1 MQTPFTIYLMQS
13 AHTDIGYTHPQEQL
27 QSMYLEYYDRV
38 LDLCRT
44 TSTSPEAQ
52 RFKWTCETF
61 WQVRHYLSHRPQ
73 REQEFLQY
81 VRSGQIEITACY
93 AHFTDLIDSDAYQ
106 RGMQLAVDYCRE
118 HDLPLRTAMH
128 CDINGWSW
136 SVADILADFHISYFV
151 SHLNL
156 DMGTDPLGKRGSLNY
171 ELFLNWHKLIRSDT
185 PIRVP
190 QAFWWQ
196 GPQGGSVL
204 HWLNDQYLLGNML
217 GLSGTRGFH
226 EDKTRYFTE
235 VDRDSADD
243 LYILAQERVPLYIE
257 RLRSQGYTNDMLL
270 ISSGGFY
277 VDNSPPD
284 DRWTRLIERWNTEH
298 EDIRLRTATISEWF
312 EALTQRTSTNYPTYQ
327 VAWPD
332 SWAHGLGSTTARV
345 AQARRTQRRRADVEA
360 LVAHTNSPA
369 ASTAFS
375 TALEQERMALEHTFG
390 AWSTTA
396 RPSSPLNSFQQDVKE
411 LFFHRAELYL
421 NEAIG
426 SALRANTQLQNSPT
440 LYAGSSNRQSGMHL
454 VHFTSEELRLD
465 QGEHALTDST
475 GHNYPFQQEDR
486 QLAQFVAYLPIK
498 SNTLSAFSLGS
509 TVAAPSIQH
518 AQVTHSDGQIQ
529 IETQAWRLR
538 IDASSGGLSS
548 LYEHANNH
556 EWVDKGHDYTFGQ
569 FVHET
574 VVHPWGYQAV
584 GNNARLIALDVANEE
599 LKNSYPAV
607 PVFERSSPTM
617 QSEPRITQGPI
628 FDEVSLQSFAENF
641 GPVRVAWRC
650 YHALP
655 LVEFVLDWDKTWSEL
670 PEAAYIAFPF
680 VAQSLALETGGGFFQ
695 PGSHETGGQLP
706 GTCSSYYTIQRAA
719 QLTAQNDHQALW
731 LPLDA
736 PLVMTNELSFTRWET
751 TPWQW
756 NGFLASM
763 PVNHYWHTNFPVS
776 QRGPLRLR
784 YRFLSQH
791 DYPDVEHAIQTA
803 MPVEALGWH

>member
-38 LDLCRT
+38 LDLCRA
-44 TSTSPEAQ
+44 TSTSPEAH

-136 SVADILADFHISYFV
+136 SVADTLADFHIPYFV

-171 ELFLNWHKLIRSDT
+171 ELFLNWHKLIGPDT

-196 GPQGGSVL
+196 GPQGGRVL

-243 LYILAQERVPLYIE
+243 LYMLAQERVPLYIE

-312 EALTQRTSTNYPTYQ
+312 EALTQ
-327 VAWPD
+327 
-332 SWAHGLGSTTARV
+332 
-345 AQARRTQRRRADVEA
+345 
-360 LVAHTNSPA
+360 
-369 ASTAFS
+369 
-375 TALEQERMALEHTFG
+375 
-390 AWSTTA
+390 
-396 RPSSPLNSFQQDVKE
+396 
-411 LFFHRAELYL
+411 
-421 NEAIG
+421 
-426 SALRANTQLQNSPT
+426 
-440 LYAGSSNRQSGMHL
+440 
-454 VHFTSEELRLD
+454 
-465 QGEHALTDST
+465 LT
-475 GHNYPFQQEDR
+475 R
-486 QLAQFVAYLPIK
+486 
-498 SNTLSAFSLGS
+498 
-509 TVAAPSIQH
+509 
-518 AQVTHSDGQIQ
+518 
-529 IETQAWRLR
+529 
-538 IDASSGGLSS
+538 
-548 LYEHANNH
+548 
-556 EWVDKGHDYTFGQ
+556 
-569 FVHET
+569 
-574 VVHPWGYQAV
+574 
-584 GNNARLIALDVANEE
+584 
-599 LKNSYPAV
+599 
-607 PVFERSSPTM
+607 
-617 QSEPRITQGPI
+617 
-628 FDEVSLQSFAENF
+628 
-641 GPVRVAWRC
+641 
-650 YHALP
+650 
-655 LVEFVLDWDKTWSEL
+655 
-670 PEAAYIAFPF
+670 
-680 VAQSLALETGGGFFQ
+680 
-695 PGSHETGGQLP
+695 
-706 GTCSSYYTIQRAA
+706 
-719 QLTAQNDHQALW
+719 
-731 LPLDA
+731 
-736 PLVMTNELSFTRWET
+736 
-751 TPWQW
+751 
-756 NGFLASM
+756 
-763 PVNHYWHTNFPVS
+763 
-776 QRGPLRLR
+776 
-784 YRFLSQH
+784 
-791 DYPDVEHAIQTA
+791 
-803 MPVEALGWH
+803 